1 MADLR
6 FRTFR
11 LKVYTKLCPKD
22 LPPDERQEFLRLLER
37 LDEDG
42 MEAFFSRR
50 QLSNAAERAVRVL
63 KEARELGDRIN
74 VLDRML
80 PALPHAEITECYAR
94 LRALGDEVG
103 NLDAAGLLGNVPS

>member
-22 LPPDERQEFLRLLER
+22 LPPDERQEFLSLLDR

-50 QLSNAAERAVRVL
+50 RLSSEADRAVRIL

-94 LRALGDEVG
+94 LRALGDEIG
-103 NLDAAGLLGNVPS
+103 NLDAAGLLGSVSS

>member
-11 LKVYTKLCPKD
+11 MKVYTQLCPKD
-22 LPPDERQEFLRLLER
+22 LTATERQEFLSLLEQQ
-37 LDEDG
+37 DEDG
-42 MEAFFSRR
+42 MEAFFTRR
-50 QLSNAAERAVRVL
+50 RLSGEAERTVGVL
-63 KEARELGDRIN
+63 RAARELADRIN

-94 LRALGDEVG
+94 LRTLGNEIG
-103 NLDAAGLLGNVPS
+103 NLEAAGLLGNVSA

>member
-11 LKVYTKLCPKD
+11 LKVYTGLCPKD
-22 LPPDERQEFLRLLER
+22 LSSEERQEFLSLVEHE
-37 LDEDG
+37 DEDG

-50 QLSNAAERAVRVL
+50 QPSGEVKRAVEIL

-74 VLDRML
+74 VLDRTL

-94 LRALGDEVG
+94 LRG
-103 NLDAAGLLGNVPS
+103 LGNEIGDLQAVGVLGKIPA

>member
-11 LKVYTKLCPKD
+11 LKVYSQLCPKD
-22 LPPDERQEFLRLLER
+22 LPPHERQEFLSLLER

-42 MEAFFSRR
+42 VEAFFGRHR
-50 QLSNAAERAVRVL
+50 LSSEAERATRIL

-94 LRALGDEVG
+94 LRTLGNEIG
-103 NLDAAGLLGNVPS
+103 NLEAAGSLSGA